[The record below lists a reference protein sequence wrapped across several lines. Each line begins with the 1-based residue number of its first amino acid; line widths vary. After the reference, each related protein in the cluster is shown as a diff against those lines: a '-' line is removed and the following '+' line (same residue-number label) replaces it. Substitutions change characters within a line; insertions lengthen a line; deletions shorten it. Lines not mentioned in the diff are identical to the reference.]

1 MNTKFS
7 WFPGHMKK
15 AMDALSD
22 EVKGASAVI
31 VVLDSRCPDSSFN
44 PLLEKLFRNKPI
56 VYVLN
61 KVEMSSVKISQ
72 DWLAYFDSIGR
83 PAVLVSCKTGEGKKK
98 LVKILEKIS
107 TEYFKTH
114 RKKYISPTFK
124 LMVIGVPNTG
134 KSSVINLLSP
144 QKTVKTGKKPG
155 LTRGKQ
161 WLKIKPGMEVLDSP
175 GISPPRMDGPNT
187 GWVLGTIAAI
197 KQEILPV
204 EEVAGELIK
213 FFIKKEI
220 FPEALF
226 VEGKPSLSYVVPASS
241 AASSLSA
248 VDEVETKSD
257 EMKTVAESGEN
268 SVSENPISDGIHE
281 NGDQKK
287 EDHEKR
293 MQAESH
299 QNDVNTEDC
308 TNKESSENN
317 GESSE
322 VSQES
327 INAIISSFAKARGF
341 LAKGGETDREKA
353 SLQILKLFREGK
365 FGRISL
371 ESPPTW

>member
-1 MNTKFS
+1 
-7 WFPGHMKK
+7 
-15 AMDALSD
+15 MDALSD
-22 EVKGASAVI
+22 EVKGSSAVI

-44 PLLEKLFRNKPI
+44 PLLEKLFANKPVI
-56 VYVLN
+56 FVLN

-72 DWLAYFDSIGR
+72 DWLNYFEKAGR

-175 GISPPRMDGPNT
+175 GISPPRMDGPDT
-187 GWVLGTIAAI
+187 GWILGTIAAI

-204 EEVAGELIK
+204 EEVASELIK
-213 FFIKKEI
+213 FFIKRNL

-226 VEGKPSLSYVVPASS
+226 VEGKANL
-241 AASSLSA
+241 
-248 VDEVETKSD
+248 DFSD
-257 EMKTVAESGEN
+257 ST
-268 SVSENPISDGIHE
+268 SVSLDNEDKPVTDEISPSDAIVMEGPELRDEDIDDSK
-281 NGDQKK
+281 NNDDDRNDKK
-287 EDHEKR
+287 SKD
-293 MQAESH
+293 
-299 QNDVNTEDC
+299 TEQI
-308 TNKESSENN
+308 
-317 GESSE
+317 
-322 VSQES
+322 SQDAINS
-327 INAIISSFAKARGF
+327 ILSDFARSRGF
-341 LAKGGETDREKA
+341 LARGGETDREKA

-371 ESPPTW
+371 ESPPIE

>member
-15 AMDALSD
+15 AIDALSD
-22 EVKGASAVI
+22 EVKGSSAVI

-44 PLLEKLFRNKPI
+44 PLLEKLFRNKPV

-72 DWLAYFDSIGR
+72 DWIAYFEKIER
-83 PAVLVSCKTGEGKKK
+83 PAVLISCKTGEGKKK
-98 LVKILEKIS
+98 LVKILEGIS
-107 TEYFKTH
+107 SEFFKTH
-114 RKKYISPTFK
+114 RKKYISPTFR

-175 GISPPRMDGPNT
+175 GISPPRMDNPET
-187 GWVLGTIAAI
+187 GWILGTIAAI

-204 EEVAGELIK
+204 EEVAGELIR
-213 FFIKKEI
+213 FFIKKKI

-226 VEGKPSLSYVVPASS
+226 VEGKPSLTYTAPD
-241 AASSLSA
+241 SSLS
-248 VDEVETKSD
+248 SRI
-257 EMKTVAESGEN
+257 SGETAFDHISEN
-268 SVSENPISDGIHE
+268 SDNRKEDCGDREMGVSEDDSPVI
-281 NGDQKK
+281 
-287 EDHEKR
+287 
-293 MQAESH
+293 
-299 QNDVNTEDC
+299 
-308 TNKESSENN
+308 
-317 GESSE
+317 
-322 VSQES
+322 SQES
-327 INAIISSFAKARGF
+327 INIIISNFAKSRGF
-341 LAKGGETDREKA
+341 LGKGGETDREKA

-371 ESPPTW
+371 ESPPAV

>member
-1 MNTKFS
+1 
-7 WFPGHMKK
+7 
-15 AMDALSD
+15 MDALSE
-22 EVKGASAVI
+22 EVKGSSAVI
-31 VVLDSRCPDSSFN
+31 VVLDSRCPDSSSN
-44 PLLEKLFRNKPI
+44 PLLEKLFVNKPI

-72 DWLAYFDSIGR
+72 DWLAFFDKIGR

-175 GISPPRMDGPNT
+175 GISPPRMDGPDT
-187 GWVLGTIAAI
+187 GWILGTIAAI
-197 KQEILPV
+197 KQEILPL

-213 FFIKKEI
+213 FFISRNI

-226 VEGKPSLSYVVPASS
+226 VAGKPCLDHILSHGEPHSDDVSVPVVMEDKP
-241 AASSLSA
+241 
-248 VDEVETKSD
+248 DEVKDSPST
-257 EMKTVAESGEN
+257 GEN
-268 SVSENPISDGIHE
+268 SQSEDIITEGPEIRSGDNDNDHDGKNDAGNNDINGKKTVQISQDAINSIISD
-281 NGDQKK
+281 
-287 EDHEKR
+287 
-293 MQAESH
+293 
-299 QNDVNTEDC
+299 
-308 TNKESSENN
+308 
-317 GESSE
+317 
-322 VSQES
+322 
-327 INAIISSFAKARGF
+327 FARSRGF
-341 LAKGGETDREKA
+341 LARGGETDREKA

-371 ESPPTW
+371 ESPPTV

>member
-1 MNTKFS
+1 
-7 WFPGHMKK
+7 
-15 AMDALSD
+15 MDALSE
-22 EVKGASAVI
+22 EVKGSSAVI

-44 PLLEKLFRNKPI
+44 PLLEKLFVNKPI

-72 DWLAYFDSIGR
+72 DWLAFFDKIGR

-98 LVKILEKIS
+98 LVKMLEKIS

-175 GISPPRMDGPNT
+175 GISPPRMDGPDT
-187 GWVLGTIAAI
+187 GWILGTIAAI

-213 FFIKKEI
+213 FFISKNI

-226 VEGKPSLSYVVPASS
+226 VEGKPNLDFCNSTSVP
-241 AASSLSA
+241 LDNEDKP
-248 VDEVETKSD
+248 VTD
-257 EMKTVAESGEN
+257 EN
-268 SVSENPISDGIHE
+268 SPSDAILTEGPELRDEDIDDSKNNDDDRNDKKSKDTEQISQDAI
-281 NGDQKK
+281 N
-287 EDHEKR
+287 
-293 MQAESH
+293 
-299 QNDVNTEDC
+299 
-308 TNKESSENN
+308 
-317 GESSE
+317 
-322 VSQES
+322 S
-327 INAIISSFAKARGF
+327 ILSDFARSRGF
-341 LAKGGETDREKA
+341 LARGGETDREKA

-371 ESPPTW
+371 ESPPIE